1 MIALAIIG
9 FPIAL
14 ILAWALEL
22 TPDGIRVDVDEQKK
36 APALPAESVA
46 KEKED
51 GFRSIAVLPFVNLSN
66 DPDNEYFS
74 DGMSEELLSLLCK
87 RPQLTVASR
96 TSSFSFRAKNIVEAL
111 ELSLSPAQQRSIRKQ
126 ASTRDMDAY
135 DFYLR
140 GRYYVER
147 GDVDSG
153 QRMFEKAIELDADE

>member
-1 MIALAIIG
+1 VKSPILQFVSGGFPAAIAGMERTAG
-9 FPIAL
+9 DCPGDHCFPIAL

-87 RPQLTVASR
+87 LPQLTVASR
-96 TSSFSFRAKNIVEAL
+96 TSSFSFKGKKRCRSTGAQPESGPAALDPEAGIN
-111 ELSLSPAQQRSIRKQ
+111 PG
-126 ASTRDMDAY
+126 Y
-135 DFYLR
+135 
-140 GRYYVER
+140 GR
-147 GDVDSG
+147 
-153 QRMFEKAIELDADE
+153 L